1 MYSQCGEDWK
11 QARVEKVF
19 KENIKR
25 FQKNK
30 ILKNLV
36 FRVNYRDKLELNV

>member
-30 ILKNLV
+30 DPQRK
-36 FRVNYRDKLELNV
+36 YKTDPKE